1 MSKKIPKTREECFAQ
16 LDAMLSDED
25 KKVLM
30 EADDSF
36 DFHFTLGLWIRNNWL
51 YPLSDEEL
59 KSFMRLF
66 SDECESPFGYIT
78 IHPDHMSSVIIEK
91 YAASLHSKAATSS

>member
-16 LDAMLSDED
+16 LDAMLSDE
-25 KKVLM
+25 
-30 EADDSF
+30 
-36 DFHFTLGLWIRNNWL
+36 
-51 YPLSDEEL
+51 EL
-59 KSFMRLF
+59 KSFMRMF